1 VKVRATPRFLWVGV
15 AVLMPLTVGGG
26 PGRGGAVSAQG
37 LPEPLPPV
45 VTPTAAPRAGAA
57 EPVGL
62 PAGQVLPA
70 LVQEVRARRADLR
83 APLVRVMLSVPQPPV
98 LPEPGRRY
106 VVWSAGAAEV
116 VRGPISLRVEGE
128 ERPGLQAGA
137 FRARENAEAEA
148 ERLARAGFETAVRAG
163 EGGLFRVIVV
173 ARRGENAEMLRAR
186 LAAAG
191 VRAVVR
197 AGGGGSEL
205 VLTGEGGMQ
214 VRGRELRLVPFDADP
229 VRLGER
235 VYRGEF
241 VLAPAP
247 QGVQVVNVLH
257 LEEYLRGVVPAEMG
271 PRSFPELEALK
282 AQAVAAR
289 TYTVAHLGGG
299 GPAGYDICDTQ
310 SCQVYG
316 GTGVEHPLSDE
327 AVRATAGL
335 IATFGGAPID
345 AMYHSTCGGHT
356 EAAAEQFPRRAAAY
370 LVGVP
375 CRGETA
381 VTVGTPLAGGAWV
394 DGVGR
399 LAEVARRAAAAAGV
413 PAEAGA
419 LAAALAG
426 TGRRGVGR
434 EGLAA
439 VFGLAES
446 SLLLGEAAGVRGDWP
461 ADLLALARLELPPS
475 AGEGREPE
483 EALALVVRLAQLAGV
498 VRELAGRVTASG
510 EFLADDG
517 TRYALAGGQVSVMA
531 RRGGAWRGGDATTL
545 PGAPATLW
553 LQGGRPLLAEV
564 EVRSA
569 ADEGSSWSWWT
580 REFSAAEVAR
590 ACEMSGVERVEVVRR
605 SISGRVTVLA
615 LHRGRERK
623 EMRGIDFR
631 YALGLPDNRFVV
643 LPLTRG
649 KDVTFRFLGR
659 GWGHGV
665 GMCQNGAFGLAR
677 GGASF
682 EEILKTYYRGIEV
695 VRWQGSGPA
704 GGA

>member
-1 VKVRATPRFLWVGV
+1 
-15 AVLMPLTVGGG
+15 MPMAMGGG
-26 PGRGGAVSAQG
+26 PARGGAVSAQG

-45 VTPTAAPRAGAA
+45 VTPTVAPRTGAA
-57 EPVGL
+57 EPVGGL
-62 PAGQVLPA
+62 TRQVLPA

-83 APLVRVMLSVPQPPV
+83 APLVRVVLSAPQPPV

-106 VVWSAGAAEV
+106 VAWFAGAVEV
-116 VRGPISLRVEGE
+116 VRGPITVRAEGE
-128 ERPGLQAGA
+128 ERPGLQVGA
-137 FRARENAEAEA
+137 FRTRENAEAEA
-148 ERLARAGFETAVRAG
+148 ERLARAGFEASVRAG

-186 LAAAG
+186 LAASGLRSA
-191 VRAVVR
+191 VRAE
-197 AGGGGSEL
+197 GGGSEL
-205 VLTGEGGMQ
+205 VLTGEGGVR

-235 VYRGEF
+235 AYRGEF
-241 VLAPAP
+241 VLTPAP
-247 QGVQVVNVLH
+247 HGVQVVNVLH

-299 GPAGYDICDTQ
+299 GASGYDICDTQ

-316 GTGVEHPLSDE
+316 GAGMEHPLSDE
-327 AVRATAGL
+327 AVRMTAGL

-356 EAAAEQFPRRAAAY
+356 ETAAEQFPRRAAPY

-381 VTVGTPLAGGAWV
+381 VTVGTPSAGGAWV

-399 LAEVARRAAAAAGV
+399 LAEVARRTAAAAGA

-426 TGRRGVGR
+426 GARWSAGR

-446 SLLLGEAAGVRGDWP
+446 SLLLQEAARIRENWLD
-461 ADLLALARLELPPS
+461 DLLALARLELPPA
-475 AGEGREPE
+475 AGGGREHE
-483 EALALVVRLAQLAGV
+483 ELLALVVRVAQLAGV
-498 VRELAGRVTASG
+498 VREVSGRVASSG
-510 EFLADDG
+510 EFVADDG
-517 TRYALAGGQVSVMA
+517 TRYPLAGGQVSMMA
-531 RRGGAWRGGDATTL
+531 RRGGAWRVGGVTTL

-553 LQGGRPLLAEV
+553 LAGGRPLLAEV
-564 EVRSA
+564 EVLAA
-569 ADEGSSWSWWT
+569 ADESSSWSWWS

-590 ACEMSGVERVEVVRR
+590 ACEMAGVERLEVVRR
-605 SISGRVTVLA
+605 SASGRVAVLA

-649 KDVTFRFLGR
+649 REVIFRFLGR

-682 EEILKTYYRGIEV
+682 QEILKTYYRGIEV
-695 VRWQGSGPA
+695 VRWQGSSPA
-704 GGA
+704 GGV